1 MRSVRTLL
9 LVLGLSS
16 VGGLLQ
22 AAVASNRPALCR
34 SPAPTPRVGPHVV
47 AAAPTGAGAAVARTA
62 VGAALA
68 SSVAGHDLT
77 VAAAVATASLGWSF
91 AVGSLA
97 GKEMISPVLGR
108 KLLHMTCGPGFLLAW
123 PFFTS
128 AASAQWIAAAVPM
141 LSVLRLLR
149 ASFGVPSVSGLVRA
163 TSRSGDSS
171 EVLGGPMYYT
181 LVLLAATVFGWRSP
195 VAAVAVCQM
204 AIGDGIADIFG
215 RRFGK
220 TKWPF
225 SKSKSVEGSL
235 AFVAGGFGSSLGMI
249 HVLHA
254 TGFTAL
260 TAAAAAPAVLLIS
273 VLSAGV
279 ELLPASLLDD
289 NISVPGFAAV
299 LSYLLLR

>member
-1 MRSVRTLL
+1 
-9 LVLGLSS
+9 
-16 VGGLLQ
+16 
-22 AAVASNRPALCR
+22 
-34 SPAPTPRVGPHVV
+34 
-47 AAAPTGAGAAVARTA
+47 
-62 VGAALA
+62 
-68 SSVAGHDLT
+68 
-77 VAAAVATASLGWSF
+77 
-91 AVGSLA
+91 
-97 GKEMISPVLGR
+97 
-108 KLLHMTCGPGFLLAW
+108 
-123 PFFTS
+123 
-128 AASAQWIAAAVPM
+128 
-141 LSVLRLLR
+141 
-149 ASFGVPSVSGLVRA
+149 
-163 TSRSGDSS
+163 
-171 EVLGGPMYYT
+171 MYYT

-299 LSYLLLR
+299 LSYLLFR